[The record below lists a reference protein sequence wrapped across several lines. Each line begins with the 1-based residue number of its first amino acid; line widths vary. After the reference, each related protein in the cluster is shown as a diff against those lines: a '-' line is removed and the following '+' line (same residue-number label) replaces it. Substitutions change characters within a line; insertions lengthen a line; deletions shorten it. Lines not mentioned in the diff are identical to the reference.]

1 MWKDIL
7 DITYYRAKLI
17 RVQRQINIR
26 ILKPYLTVS
35 IETLCVIKGLVLIKI
50 KTEETAKYYEIV
62 RRQEKLFHL
71 EMDFKNLDITSKYN

>member
-1 MWKDIL
+1 
-7 DITYYRAKLI
+7 
-17 RVQRQINIR
+17 
-26 ILKPYLTVS
+26 VS